1 MQSFFYIWRMK
12 PKWYLN
18 TFILIIAFLG
28 AVLQQFS
35 VPNQEIVLQFEGH
48 EISLDETENAI
59 ADVKKLL
66 QDIGIKKIKVYKGA
80 NGVLKISYFSQV
92 DVVSIKK
99 IFSK

>member
-1 MQSFFYIWRMK
+1 MK

-35 VPNQEIVLQFEGH
+35 VPNQEIVLQFEDQ
-48 EISLDETENAI
+48 EISLGETENAI

-66 QDIGIKKIKVYKGA
+66 KNIG
-80 NGVLKISYFSQV
+80 
-92 DVVSIKK
+92 SIENNYGDCPLNCLTAS
-99 IFSK
+99 SKSKTFYIHCH